1 MTDGARPN
9 GLISIA
15 ADQGVAPLAIAPETF
30 LKARAAWTDGALC
43 TTGSVLRP
51 GAIVPA
57 HVHDTDAQVT
67 IVISGRIGTW
77 VDGEAE
83 VLGAGGYAHRPAG
96 RPHSIFNPF
105 AEPARFLELTS
116 PGERFERYMLALSDL
131 HERGEATPEAIAPLA
146 AAAGIAAVAVDL
158 SHLLD
163 EFGPGEGGR
172 DDA

>member
-1 MTDGARPN
+1 MTDRTRGD

-15 ADQGVAPLAIAPETF
+15 ANAGVVPLAIAPETF
-30 LKARAAWTDGALC
+30 LKARAAWTDGAIC

-77 VDGEAE
+77 VDGEAD
-83 VLGAGGYAHRPAG
+83 VLGPGGYAHRPAG
-96 RPHSIFNPF
+96 LPHSIFNPF
-105 AEPARFLELTS
+105 EEPARFLELTS

-131 HERGEATPEAIAPLA
+131 HERGAASPETIGPLA
-146 AAAGIAAVAVDL
+146 AAAGISVVEVDL
-158 SHLLD
+158 SHLLA
-163 EFGPGEGGR
+163 EFGGREGGT
-172 DDA
+172 DA

>member
-1 MTDGARPN
+1 
-9 GLISIA
+9 LISIA
-15 ADQGVAPLAIAPETF
+15 ANDGVVPLAIAPETF
-30 LKARAAWTDGALC
+30 LKARAEWTAGAVC
-43 TTGSVLRP
+43 ATGSVLAP
-51 GAIVPA
+51 GTVVPA

-67 IVISGRIGTW
+67 IVVSGRLGTW

-105 AEPARFLELTS
+105 DEPARFLELTT

-146 AAAGIAAVAVDL
+146 AEAGISVVEVDL
-158 SHLLD
+158 SHLLED
-163 EFGPGEGGR
+163 FGPGKGGR

>member
-1 MTDGARPN
+1 VTDRAPED

-15 ADQGVAPLAIAPETF
+15 ADQGVVPLAIAPETF
-30 LKARAAWTDGALC
+30 LKARADWTDGAVC
-43 TTGSVLRP
+43 ATGSVLRP

-67 IVISGRIGTW
+67 IVISGRLGTW
-77 VDGEAE
+77 VDGEAG

-105 AEPARFLELTS
+105 DEPARFLELTT

-131 HERGEATPEAIAPLA
+131 HERGEATPAAIAPLA
-146 AAAGIAAVAVDL
+146 AAAGISVVEVDL
-158 SHLLD
+158 SHLLE
-163 EFGPGEGGR
+163 EFGPGGGER
-172 DDA
+172 GDA